1 MIKIIS
7 INCLNVLIKRK
18 KKLLFGLKHKFHY
31 LHREISVKSNNTKIV
46 QEKMGEGRA
55 RKHNEEKC
63 LEVAIL
69 I

>member
-1 MIKIIS
+1 M
-7 INCLNVLIKRK
+7 
-18 KKLLFGLKHKFHY
+18 
-31 LHREISVKSNNTKIV
+31 

-69 I
+69 IWISYWQWLIILIPMRIEWVEFEKKGQHT